1 MIAYLKGNVLYAGEN
16 NVLVLENGGIGYEMT
31 CSSAAFTRLLASK
44 GGEVFTYLAVREDGV
59 YLYGFDSIA
68 EKNMF
73 LKLITVSGVGP
84 KMGIT
89 VLSGMSLNDLAFA
102 IAASDVKSLS
112 KIKGLGK
119 KTAERIVLELREAIG
134 EVGEVGAS
142 SSNNG
147 AAPAARLSGDGE
159 DAIIALM
166 GLGYTRT
173 QAASSVQAAIE
184 GGAKGL
190 ENIIR
195 EALRRFA

>member
-1 MIAYLKGNVLYAGEN
+1 MIAYLKGSVLYAGEN
-16 NVLVLENGGIGYEMT
+16 NVLVLENGGIGYEIT
-31 CSSAAFTRLLASK
+31 CSSAAFTRLLAAK

-59 YLYGFDSIA
+59 SLYGFDSIA

-102 IAASDVKSLS
+102 IAASDIKSLS
-112 KIKGLGK
+112 RIKGLGK

-134 EVGEVGAS
+134 EVGEAAS
-142 SSNNG
+142 SNG
-147 AAPAARLSGDGE
+147 AAAPAAKLSGDGE

-166 GLGYTRT
+166 GLGYSRT

-184 GGAKGL
+184 SGAKGL
-190 ENIIR
+190 ENVIR